1 MIYNER
7 EIRKESV
14 KELAEAILVAART
27 APKAKG
33 RDLVELAM
41 ITDEDIERVSE
52 TMLQMSAESGM
63 KFLLRDAA
71 NILQADAVIVVGV
84 QTEGSECGLN
94 CGYCGYKGCAEK
106 PQCTPCVMNGIDVGI
121 AIGAA
126 CSKIAD
132 LRLDSRV
139 MFSAGWAAKRLQIL
153 GEGVDCVFAIP
164 LSSASKNPF
173 FDRKSPRKPEPAP
186 APAQ

>member
-7 EIRKESV
+7 DMRAEAVRM
-14 KELAEAILVAART
+14 LAEAVMVAART

-33 RDLVELAM
+33 RDLVEIAM
-41 ITDEDIERVSE
+41 LTDEDIERLSNM
-52 TMLQMSAESGM
+52 MLEVSAETGL

-71 NILQADAVIVVGV
+71 NILQAQALLLIGTRNPDEA
-84 QTEGSECGLN
+84 CALN
-94 CGYCGYKGCAEK
+94 CGYCGSATCAEK
-106 PQCTPCVMNGIDVGI
+106 LCEVPCVMNAIDVGI

-139 MFSAGWAAKRLQIL
+139 LFSAGWVAKRMGVL
-153 GEGVDCVFAIP
+153 EGADLVFAIP
-164 LSSASKNPF
+164 LSSSSKSPF
-173 FDRKSPRKPEPAP
+173 FDRKSPEKK
-186 APAQ
+186 

>member
-7 EIRKESV
+7 DMRAEAVRM
-14 KELAEAILVAART
+14 LAEAVMVAART

-33 RDLVELAM
+33 RDLVEIAM
-41 ITDEDIERVSE
+41 LTDEDIERLSNM
-52 TMLQMSAESGM
+52 MLEVSAETGL

-71 NILQADAVIVVGV
+71 NILQAQALLLVG
-84 QTEGSECGLN
+84 TRNPDEACALN
-94 CGYCGYKGCAEK
+94 CGYCGSATCAEK
-106 PQCTPCVMNGIDVGI
+106 PREVPCVMNAIDVGI

-139 MFSAGWAAKRLQIL
+139 LFSAGWVAKRMGVL
-153 GEGVDCVFAIP
+153 EGADLVFAIP
-164 LSSASKNPF
+164 LSSSSKSPF
-173 FDRKSPRKPEPAP
+173 FDRKSPEKK
-186 APAQ
+186 

>member
-7 EIRKESV
+7 DMRAEAVRM
-14 KELAEAILVAART
+14 LAEAVMVAART

-33 RDLVELAM
+33 RDLVEIAM
-41 ITDEDIERVSE
+41 LTDEDVERLSNM
-52 TMLQMSAESGM
+52 MLEVSAETGL

-71 NILQADAVIVVGV
+71 NILQAQALLLVG
-84 QTEGSECGLN
+84 TRNPDEACALN
-94 CGYCGYKGCAEK
+94 CGYCGSATCAEK
-106 PQCTPCVMNGIDVGI
+106 PSEVPCVMNAIDVGI

-139 MFSAGWAAKRLQIL
+139 LFSAGWVAKRMGVL
-153 GEGVDCVFAIP
+153 EGADLVFAIP
-164 LSSASKNPF
+164 LSSSSKSPF
-173 FDRKSPRKPEPAP
+173 FDRKSPEKR
-186 APAQ
+186 

>member
-7 EIRKESV
+7 DMRAEAVRM
-14 KELAEAILVAART
+14 LAEAVMVAART

-33 RDLVELAM
+33 RDLVEIAM
-41 ITDEDIERVSE
+41 LTDEDIERLSNM
-52 TMLQMSAESGM
+52 MLEVSAETGL

-71 NILQADAVIVVGV
+71 NILQAQALLLIGTRNPDEVCA
-84 QTEGSECGLN
+84 LN
-94 CGYCGYKGCAEK
+94 CGYCGSATCAEK
-106 PQCTPCVMNGIDVGI
+106 PHEVPCVMNAIDVGI

-139 MFSAGWAAKRLQIL
+139 LFSAGWVAKRMGVL
-153 GEGVDCVFAIP
+153 EGADLVFAIP
-164 LSSASKNPF
+164 LSSSSKSPF
-173 FDRKSPRKPEPAP
+173 FDRKSPEKR
-186 APAQ
+186 

>member
-7 EIRKESV
+7 DMRAEAVRM
-14 KELAEAILVAART
+14 LAEAVMVAART

-33 RDLVELAM
+33 RDLVEIAM
-41 ITDEDIERVSE
+41 LTDEDIERLSNM
-52 TMLQMSAESGM
+52 MLEVSAETGL

-71 NILQADAVIVVGV
+71 NILQAQALLLIGTRNPDEVCA
-84 QTEGSECGLN
+84 LN
-94 CGYCGYKGCAEK
+94 CGYCGSATCAEK
-106 PQCTPCVMNGIDVGI
+106 PCEVPCVMNAIDVGI

-139 MFSAGWAAKRLQIL
+139 LFSAGWVAKRMGVL
-153 GEGVDCVFAIP
+153 EGADLVFAIP
-164 LSSASKNPF
+164 LSSSSKSPF
-173 FDRKSPRKPEPAP
+173 FDRKSPEKK
-186 APAQ
+186 